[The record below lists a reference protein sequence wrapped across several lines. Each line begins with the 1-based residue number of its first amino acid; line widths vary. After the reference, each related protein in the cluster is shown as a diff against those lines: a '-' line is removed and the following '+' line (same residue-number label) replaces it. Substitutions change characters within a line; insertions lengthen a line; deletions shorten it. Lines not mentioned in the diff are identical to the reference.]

1 MKKKLTLVIYFSFL
15 IIYLELVYKAFVL
28 NNVFSINSLTVI
40 LFSIPFV
47 LINTILCSLFSEKVN
62 RGVSIILSLFLTFI
76 FISQYVYYL
85 FYDSIFSV
93 YSVKEGTGQVFGEFF
108 SAIVKMVSDNVL
120 SIFLLLVPFIL
131 FLIFGKKIFS
141 FNKCKKSLVI
151 ESILLFVFIIVS
163 VVIVMFNDKGIYSLK
178 KVYTKTHAPMI
189 TINKVGL
196 LSMEC
201 LDLERYLF
209 GFEEKLYDVKPSEP
223 NKDDDDIEESVEEVK
238 YNVLDIDFDKLISE
252 EKDDMVKSMHEYFKS
267 VTPTKQNE
275 YTGIFKGKNL
285 IYITAE
291 GFDKIAVN
299 KELTPTL
306 YKLVNNGFVFE
317 NYYQPLFSVS
327 TSDGEYM
334 VMNSLI
340 PKEGV
345 WSFYRSS
352 NIYMP
357 FGLGNVFKR
366 EGYSTVN
373 AYHDHT
379 YTYYSRDESHPNL
392 GFDKYVGCGNGLEK
406 LMNCK
411 VWPESDIEMI
421 DATINDYIDSDKFM
435 TYYMTVSGHL
445 NYTFTGNSMSYKNRE
460 LVKDLSYSEHV
471 KAYLA
476 ANIELDRALEKLLT
490 YLEEKKKLDDTV
502 IVISP
507 DHYPYGLKTSELN
520 EISDTDRSDKFE
532 MFHTSL
538 IIYNS
543 EMKENVKVSK
553 YVSSIDVLPTVYN
566 LFGIEYD
573 SRLMMGRDALSDSE
587 GLVMLSDRSFIN
599 EFGSYN
605 SITGEYKSF
614 KSDVSNEYVLNINYE
629 VYQKFTMSSLLLY
642 EKNGVYLDYYRKLGL
657 YEDRKE

>member
-1 MKKKLTLVIYFSFL
+1 MKKKLPLVIYFSFL
-15 IIYLELVYKAFVL
+15 IIYLELVYKVFVL

-40 LFSIPFV
+40 LFSIPFIM
-47 LINTILCSLFSEKVN
+47 INTILCSLFSNKVN
-62 RGVSIILSLFLTFI
+62 RGISIILSLFLTFI
-76 FISQYVYYL
+76 FVSQYVYYL

-108 SAIVKMVSDNVL
+108 NAIVKMVSDNVL
-120 SIFLLLVPFIL
+120 SIILLLMPFIL

-141 FNKCKKSLVI
+141 FNNGKKSLVI
-151 ESILLFVFIIVS
+151 ESISLLVFIIVS
-163 VVIVMFNDKGIYSLK
+163 IITVMFNDKGMYSLK
-178 KVYTKTHAPMI
+178 NVYTKTHAPMI

-209 GFEEKLYDVKPSEP
+209 GFEEKLYNVKPSES
-223 NKDDDDIEESVEEVK
+223 NKGDDIEEVK

-252 EKDDMVKSMHEYFKS
+252 EKDGMVKSMHEYFKS
-267 VTPTKQNE
+267 VMPTKQND

-366 EGYSTVN
+366 EGYSPVN

-460 LVKDLSYSEHV
+460 LVKDLSYSEHI

-476 ANIELDRALEKLLT
+476 ANIELDRALEKLLI
-490 YLEEKKKLDDTV
+490 YLEDSKKLDDTV

-599 EFGSYN
+599 ENGSYN

-614 KSDVSNEYVLNINYE
+614 KSDVSNEYVDNMNYE

-657 YEDRKE
+657 YEDREE

>member
-1 MKKKLTLVIYFSFL
+1 MKRKLPLLLFYSFL
-15 IIYLELVYKAFVL
+15 IIYLELVYKSAVL
-28 NNVFSINSLTVI
+28 NNVFSINTLTVI
-40 LFSIPFV
+40 IFSIPFI
-47 LINTILCSLFSEKVN
+47 LINTLISSIFKEKIN
-62 RGVSIILSLFLTFI
+62 RIISVVLSLFITFI
-76 FISQYVYYL
+76 YISQYIYFE
-85 FYDSIFSV
+85 FYDSIFSI
-93 YSVKEGTGQVFGEFF
+93 YSIKEGTGQVFGEFF
-108 SAIVKMVSDNVL
+108 TAILKMVYDNIWVTL
-120 SIFLLLVPFIL
+120 LFLLPVLLFI
-131 FLIFGKKIFS
+131 IFGKKIFN
-141 FNKCKKSLVI
+141 FERNKKASLI
-151 ESILLFVFIIVS
+151 TSGLSIISVGICILFVQFYGS
-163 VVIVMFNDKGIYSLK
+163 GMYSLK
-178 KVYTKTHAPMI
+178 RLYKETHAPMI

-196 LSMEC
+196 LSMEV
-201 LDLERYLF
+201 LDLDRFVF
-209 GFEEKLYDVKPSEP
+209 GFEEKLYNINKPTDNKEETKKPETSEE
-223 NKDDDDIEESVEEVK
+223 IK
-238 YNVLDIDFDKLISE
+238 YNVLDIDFDKLISAE
-252 EKDDMVKSMHEYFKS
+252 ENSMVKSMHEYFKN

-291 GFDKIAVN
+291 GFDKIAIDEN
-299 KELTPTL
+299 LTPTL

-317 NYYQPLFSVS
+317 NYYQPLFTVS

-334 VMNSLI
+334 FLNSLI

-357 FGLGNVFKR
+357 FGVGNVFKR

-379 YTYYSRDESHPNL
+379 YTYYNRDESHPNL
-392 GFDKYVGCGNGLEK
+392 GFDKYIGCGNGLEE
-406 LMNCK
+406 LINCK
-411 VWPESDIEMI
+411 TWPESDVEMI
-421 DATINDYIDSDKFM
+421 NATVDDYISSDNFM

-445 NYTFTGNSMSYKNRE
+445 NYTFTGNYISHKNKD
-460 LVKDLSYSEHV
+460 LVKDLPYTDHV

-476 ANIELDRALEKLLT
+476 ANIELDRAIESLINKLKEKG
-490 YLEEKKKLDDTV
+490 KLDDTV

-538 IIYNS
+538 ILYNS
-543 EMKENVKVSK
+543 EMKENVKVTK
-553 YVSSIDVLPTVYN
+553 YVSSIDVLPTIYN

-573 SRLMMGRDALSDSE
+573 SRLLMGRDALSDAE
-587 GLVMLSDRSFIN
+587 GLVILSDRSFIN

-605 SITGEYKSF
+605 SITGKYTKFNE
-614 KSDVSNEYVLNINYE
+614 DVTNDYIEKLNHE
-629 VYQKFTMSSLLLY
+629 VYQRFTMSSLLLY

-657 YEDRKE
+657 YED

>member
-1 MKKKLTLVIYFSFL
+1 MKKKLPLVIYFSFL
-15 IIYLELVYKAFVL
+15 IIYLELVYKVFAL

-40 LFSIPFV
+40 LFSIPFIM
-47 LINTILCSLFSEKVN
+47 INTILCSLFSNKVN
-62 RGVSIILSLFLTFI
+62 RGISIILSLFLTFI
-76 FISQYVYYL
+76 FVSQYVYYL

-93 YSVKEGTGQVFGEFF
+93 YSVKEGTEQVFGEFF
-108 SAIVKMVSDNVL
+108 NAIVKMVSDNVL
-120 SIFLLLVPFIL
+120 SIILLLMPFIL

-141 FNKCKKSLVI
+141 FNKGKKSLAI
-151 ESILLFVFIIVS
+151 ESILLLVFIIVS
-163 VVIVMFNDKGIYSLK
+163 LITVMFDDKGMYSLK
-178 KVYTKTHAPMI
+178 NVYTKTHAPMI

-209 GFEEKLYDVKPSEP
+209 GFEEKLYNVKPSES
-223 NKDDDDIEESVEEVK
+223 NKGDDIEEVK

-252 EKDDMVKSMHEYFKS
+252 EKDDMVKSMHEYFES
-267 VTPTKQNE
+267 VMPTKQNE

-366 EGYSTVN
+366 EGYSPVN

-460 LVKDLSYSEHV
+460 LVKDLSYSEHI

-476 ANIELDRALEKLLT
+476 ANIELDRALEKLLI
-490 YLEEKKKLDDTV
+490 YLENSKKLDDTV

-599 EFGSYN
+599 ENGSYN

-614 KSDVSNEYVLNINYE
+614 KSEVSNEYVDNMNYE

-657 YEDRKE
+657 YEDREE

>member
-1 MKKKLTLVIYFSFL
+1 MKKKLPLVIYFSFL
-15 IIYLELVYKAFVL
+15 IIYLELVYKALVL
-28 NNVFSINSLTVI
+28 NNVLSVNSLTII
-40 LFSIPFV
+40 LFSIPFIM
-47 LINTILCSLFSEKVN
+47 INTILCSLFSNKVN
-62 RGVSIILSLFLTFI
+62 RGLSIILSLFLTFI
-76 FISQYVYYL
+76 FVSQYVYYL

-108 SAIVKMVSDNVL
+108 NAIVKMVSDNVL
-120 SIFLLLVPFIL
+120 SIILLLMPFIL

-141 FNKCKKSLVI
+141 FNKGKNSLVI
-151 ESILLFVFIIVS
+151 ESISLLVFIIVS
-163 VVIVMFNDKGIYSLK
+163 IITVMFNDKGMYSLK
-178 KVYTKTHAPMI
+178 NVYTKTHAPMI

-209 GFEEKLYDVKPSEP
+209 GFEEKLYNFKPSES
-223 NKDDDDIEESVEEVK
+223 NKGDDIEEVK

-267 VTPTKQNE
+267 VMPTKQNE

-366 EGYSTVN
+366 EGYSPVN

-460 LVKDLSYSEHV
+460 LVKDLSYSEHI

-476 ANIELDRALEKLLT
+476 ANIELDRALEKLLI
-490 YLEEKKKLDDTV
+490 YLEDNKKLDDTV

-599 EFGSYN
+599 ENGSYN

-614 KSDVSNEYVLNINYE
+614 KSDVSNEYVDNMNFE

-657 YEDRKE
+657 YEDREE

>member
-1 MKKKLTLVIYFSFL
+1 MKKKLPLVIYFSFL
-15 IIYLELVYKAFVL
+15 IIYLELVYKVFVL
-28 NNVFSINSLTVI
+28 NNVFSINSLTII
-40 LFSIPFV
+40 LFSIPFIM
-47 LINTILCSLFSEKVN
+47 INTILCSLFSNKVN
-62 RGVSIILSLFLTFI
+62 RGISIILSLFLTFI

-108 SAIVKMVSDNVL
+108 NAIVKMVSDNVL
-120 SIFLLLVPFIL
+120 SIIILLMPFIL

-141 FNKCKKSLVI
+141 FNKGKKSLAI
-151 ESILLFVFIIVS
+151 ESISLLVFIIVS
-163 VVIVMFNDKGIYSLK
+163 IITVIFNDKGMYSLK
-178 KVYTKTHAPMI
+178 NVYTKTHAPMI

-209 GFEEKLYDVKPSEP
+209 GFKEKLYNVKPSES
-223 NKDDDDIEESVEEVK
+223 NKGDDIEEVK

-267 VTPTKQNE
+267 VMPTKQNE

-366 EGYSTVN
+366 EGYSPVN

-460 LVKDLSYSEHV
+460 LVKDLSYSEHI

-476 ANIELDRALEKLLT
+476 ANIELDRALEKLLI
-490 YLEEKKKLDDTV
+490 YLEDNKKLDDTV

-599 EFGSYN
+599 ENGSYN

-614 KSDVSNEYVLNINYE
+614 KSDVSNEYVDNMNYE

-657 YEDRKE
+657 YEDREE

>member
-1 MKKKLTLVIYFSFL
+1 MKKKLPLVIYFSFL
-15 IIYLELVYKAFVL
+15 IIYLELVYKVFVL
-28 NNVFSINSLTVI
+28 NNVFSINSLTII
-40 LFSIPFV
+40 LFSIPFIM
-47 LINTILCSLFSEKVN
+47 INTILCSLFSNKVN
-62 RGVSIILSLFLTFI
+62 RGISIILSLFLTFI

-108 SAIVKMVSDNVL
+108 NAIVKMVSDNVL
-120 SIFLLLVPFIL
+120 SIIILLMPFIL

-141 FNKCKKSLVI
+141 FNKGKKSLAI
-151 ESILLFVFIIVS
+151 ESISLLVFIIVS
-163 VVIVMFNDKGIYSLK
+163 IITVIFNDKGMYSLK
-178 KVYTKTHAPMI
+178 NVYTKTHAPMI

-209 GFEEKLYDVKPSEP
+209 GFEEKLYNVKPSES
-223 NKDDDDIEESVEEVK
+223 NKNDDIEEVK

-267 VTPTKQNE
+267 VMPTKQNE

-285 IYITAE
+285 IFITAE

-366 EGYSTVN
+366 EGYSPVN

-460 LVKDLSYSEHV
+460 LVKDLSYSEHI

-476 ANIELDRALEKLLT
+476 ANIELDRALEKLLI
-490 YLEEKKKLDDTV
+490 YLEDNKKLDDTV

-599 EFGSYN
+599 ENGSYN

-614 KSDVSNEYVLNINYE
+614 KSDVSNEYVDNMNYE

-657 YEDRKE
+657 YEDREE

>member
-1 MKKKLTLVIYFSFL
+1 MKKKLPLVIYFSFL
-15 IIYLELVYKAFVL
+15 IIYLELVYKVFVL
-28 NNVFSINSLTVI
+28 NNVFSINSLTII
-40 LFSIPFV
+40 LFSIPF
-47 LINTILCSLFSEKVN
+47 IMFNTILCSLFSEKVN
-62 RGVSIILSLFLTFI
+62 RGISIILSLFLTFI
-76 FISQYVYYL
+76 FVSQYVYYL

-108 SAIVKMVSDNVL
+108 NAIVKMVSDNVL
-120 SIFLLLVPFIL
+120 SIILLLIPFIL

-141 FNKCKKSLVI
+141 FNKGKKGLVI
-151 ESILLFVFIIVS
+151 ESISLLVFIIVS
-163 VVIVMFNDKGIYSLK
+163 FITVMFNDKGMYSLK
-178 KVYTKTHAPMI
+178 NVYTKTHAPMI

-209 GFEEKLYDVKPSEP
+209 GFKEKLYNVKPSES
-223 NKDDDDIEESVEEVK
+223 NKGDDIEEVK

-252 EKDDMVKSMHEYFKS
+252 EKDDMVKSMHEYFES
-267 VTPTKQNE
+267 VMPTKQNE
-275 YTGIFKGKNL
+275 YTGIFKSKNL

-366 EGYSTVN
+366 EGYSPVN

-476 ANIELDRALEKLLT
+476 ANIELDRALEKLLI
-490 YLEEKKKLDDTV
+490 YLEDSKKLDDTV

-599 EFGSYN
+599 ENGSYN

-614 KSDVSNEYVLNINYE
+614 KSDVSNEYVDNMNYE

-657 YEDRKE
+657 YEDREE

>member
-1 MKKKLTLVIYFSFL
+1 MKRKLPLLLFYGFL
-15 IIYLELVYKAFVL
+15 IIYLELVYKSAVL
-28 NNVFSINSLTVI
+28 NNVFSINTLTVI
-40 LFSIPFV
+40 IFSIPFI
-47 LINTILCSLFSEKVN
+47 LINTLISCLFKEKIN
-62 RGVSIILSLFLTFI
+62 RIISVVLSIFI
-76 FISQYVYYL
+76 TLIYISQYIYFE
-85 FYDSIFSV
+85 FYDSIFSI
-93 YSVKEGTGQVFGEFF
+93 YSIKEGTGQVFGEFF
-108 SAIVKMVSDNVL
+108 SAILKMVSDNIWVTL
-120 SIFLLLVPFIL
+120 LFLLPFLL
-131 FLIFGKKIFS
+131 FIIFGKKIFN
-141 FNKCKKSLVI
+141 FERNKKASLI
-151 ESILLFVFIIVS
+151 TSGLSIISIAICILFVQFYDS
-163 VVIVMFNDKGIYSLK
+163 GMYSLK
-178 KVYTKTHAPMI
+178 RLYKETHAPMI

-196 LSMEC
+196 LSMEV
-201 LDLERYLF
+201 LDLDRFVF
-209 GFEEKLYDVKPSEP
+209 GFEEKLYNINKPTD
-223 NKDDDDIEESVEEVK
+223 NKEETKKPEETEEIK
-238 YNVLDIDFDKLISE
+238 YNVLDIDFDKLINE
-252 EKDDMVKSMHEYFKS
+252 EENSMVKSMHEYFKN

-291 GFDKIAVN
+291 GFDKIAIDEN
-299 KELTPTL
+299 LTPTL

-317 NYYQPLFSVS
+317 NYYQPLFTVS

-334 VMNSLI
+334 FLNSLI

-357 FGLGNVFKR
+357 FGVGNVFKR

-379 YTYYSRDESHPNL
+379 YTYYNRDESHPNL
-392 GFDKYVGCGNGLEK
+392 GFDKYIGCGNGLEE
-406 LMNCK
+406 LINCK
-411 VWPESDIEMI
+411 TWPESDVEMI
-421 DATINDYIDSDKFM
+421 NATVDDYISSDNFM

-445 NYTFTGNSMSYKNRE
+445 NYTFTGNYISYKNKD
-460 LVKDLSYSEHV
+460 LVKDLPYTDHV

-476 ANIELDRALEKLLT
+476 ANIELDRAIESLINKLKEKG
-490 YLEEKKKLDDTV
+490 KLDDTV

-538 IIYNS
+538 ILYNS
-543 EMKENVKVSK
+543 EMKENVKVTK
-553 YVSSIDVLPTVYN
+553 YVSSIDVLPTIYN

-573 SRLMMGRDALSDSE
+573 SRLLMGRDALSDTE
-587 GLVMLSDRSFIN
+587 GLVILSDRSFIN

-605 SITGEYKSF
+605 SITGKYTKFNE
-614 KSDVSNEYVLNINYE
+614 DVTNDYIEKLNHE
-629 VYQKFTMSSLLLY
+629 VYQRFTMSSLLLY

-657 YEDRKE
+657 YED

>member
-1 MKKKLTLVIYFSFL
+1 
-15 IIYLELVYKAFVL
+15 
-28 NNVFSINSLTVI
+28 
-40 LFSIPFV
+40 
-47 LINTILCSLFSEKVN
+47 
-62 RGVSIILSLFLTFI
+62 
-76 FISQYVYYL
+76 
-85 FYDSIFSV
+85 
-93 YSVKEGTGQVFGEFF
+93 
-108 SAIVKMVSDNVL
+108 
-120 SIFLLLVPFIL
+120 
-131 FLIFGKKIFS
+131 
-141 FNKCKKSLVI
+141 
-151 ESILLFVFIIVS
+151 
-163 VVIVMFNDKGIYSLK
+163 
-178 KVYTKTHAPMI
+178 MI

-209 GFEEKLYDVKPSEP
+209 GFEEKLYNVKPSES
-223 NKDDDDIEESVEEVK
+223 NKGDDIEEVK

-252 EKDDMVKSMHEYFKS
+252 EKDDMVKSMHEYFES
-267 VTPTKQNE
+267 VMPTKQNE

-366 EGYSTVN
+366 EGYSPVN

-460 LVKDLSYSEHV
+460 LVKDLSYSEHI

-476 ANIELDRALEKLLT
+476 ANIELDRALEKLLI
-490 YLEEKKKLDDTV
+490 YLEDSKKLDDTV

-599 EFGSYN
+599 ENGSYN

-614 KSDVSNEYVLNINYE
+614 KSDVSNEYVDNMNYE

-657 YEDRKE
+657 YEDREE